1 MKARLQSAYFI
12 GLFKSI
18 EIIIKSRTINNGSIV
33 VTKLESLLTK
43 KENLTIKKKKFS
55 LINLKIKDL
64 ITIKFIQYKIIQF
77 FLFYKLKILLR

>member
-43 KENLTIKKKKFS
+43 KENLTIKKK
-55 LINLKIKDL
+55 N
-64 ITIKFIQYKIIQF
+64 
-77 FLFYKLKILLR
+77 FL